1 MKNDQDT
8 TRQHSVAQHQAGKTG
23 RRDLIC
29 ELQED
34 PQEKLPLM

>member
-1 MKNDQDT
+1 MTKTPQDSRAAGWDQA
-8 TRQHSVAQHQAGKTG
+8 VG
-23 RRDLIC
+23 RDLIC